1 MIFSLIT
8 NPRTIQCKALNRTGE
23 AGLVKLA
30 IPIIPMLT
38 DYCLS
43 DPASMTKHAAEGT
56 AIQAAIWRLI
66 AGDLETRRGDPMVF
80 PGKAA
85 FRDIVT
91 TDLTVIF
98 CKSQI
103 CLMTLLTGDGQADRE
118 TLSQL
123 PPMILWSSE
132 FDIYYTETVR
142 FAARVREVGRLLE

>member
-1 MIFSLIT
+1 M
-8 NPRTIQCKALNRTGE
+8 
-23 AGLVKLA
+23 KLA

-43 DPASMTKHAAEGT
+43 DPAAMTKHT
-56 AIQAAIWRLI
+56 AVETGIQAAIWRLI

-85 FRDIVT
+85 FNDIVN

-103 CLMTLLTGDGQADRE
+103 
-118 TLSQL
+118 
-123 PPMILWSSE
+123 
-132 FDIYYTETVR
+132 
-142 FAARVREVGRLLE
+142 